1 MLNEEKIRLM
11 TKISIY
17 EKNEEYGDLVLA
29 HYYREDYVR
38 FGCIRAVLV
47 ATLTYWLTVAAYA
60 FYQFENLLKEIN
72 NMDYFS
78 VIGKLML
85 GYVGFL
91 GVIYVLAFL
100 IYNVR
105 YQYAKKGLIAYNRNL
120 KRLIEMAIRDE
131 YVNEVKEVKV
141 QVNKSIGGD
150 DPELDQIIGERGTKE

>member
-1 MLNEEKIRLM
+1 MLDEKKIRLM
-11 TKISIY
+11 TRVSIY

-29 HYYREDYVR
+29 RYYREDYVR
-38 FGCIRAVLV
+38 FGCIRALLI

-60 FYQFENLLKEIN
+60 FYQFEELLKEIN
-72 NMDYFS
+72 NLDYFS
-78 VIGKLML
+78 IIGKLML

-120 KRLIEMAIRDE
+120 KRLIEIVEKEE
-131 YVNEVKEVKV
+131 YVNEVKEAQV
-141 QVNKSIGGD
+141 QVNRSIGGD
-150 DPELDQIIGERGTKE
+150 DPELDKILGERGKQE